1 MMGYAILGKFMLALV
16 GTSLMAALVLVL
28 LGTWQ
33 LMRQRG
39 AVPTPAD
46 VPVTRPARQPVSVH
60 LEGKGPLTVEPG
72 VLLNTLW
79 EHLPNAEC
87 QAGECGGCKVRLLEG
102 EVTWVREPEAE
113 INRQTHILA
122 CSCEAVGP
130 IRCATV

>member
-1 MMGYAILGKFMLALV
+1 MMGYFILGKIMLPLV
-16 GTSLMAALVLVL
+16 GISLLAALVLIL
-28 LGTWQ
+28 LGLWQ
-33 LMRQRG
+33 LLRQRRTES
-39 AVPTPAD
+39 TPAD
-46 VPVTRPARQPVSVH
+46 APAKRSAPPPVSVH

-102 EVTWVREPEAE
+102 EVTWIREPVAE

-122 CSCEAVGP
+122 CSCKATGP